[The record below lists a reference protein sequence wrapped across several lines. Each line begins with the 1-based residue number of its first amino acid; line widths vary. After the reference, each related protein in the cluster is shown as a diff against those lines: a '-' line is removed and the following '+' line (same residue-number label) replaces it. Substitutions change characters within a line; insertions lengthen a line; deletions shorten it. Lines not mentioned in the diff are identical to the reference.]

1 MRFSFLYY
9 DSYSPV
15 IPSVIQC
22 IFIFLA
28 CLFLAFANESIVIH
42 VVIFRFFDALYL
54 MRLLLPSSS
63 STNSN
68 NCMISHF
75 HDMRSLCVC
84 VYMYVVLLDT
94 IYVYLQALLANN
106 TDISSSPCVY
116 ALLFIYEIY
125 SIIINHARRLCK
137 Q

>member
-1 MRFSFLYY
+1 MIRIRLSFHLQNCATIFGVYFHIFGVIIFSICKWIYC
-9 DSYSPV
+9 YSCCY
-15 IPSVIQC
+15 ISVLWC
-22 IFIFLA
+22 T
-28 CLFLAFANESIVIH
+28 LFNASVVAVIVIK
-42 VVIFRFFDALYL
+42 
-54 MRLLLPSSS
+54 
-63 STNSN
+63 NSN

-106 TDISSSPCVY
+106 TDISSSSCVY